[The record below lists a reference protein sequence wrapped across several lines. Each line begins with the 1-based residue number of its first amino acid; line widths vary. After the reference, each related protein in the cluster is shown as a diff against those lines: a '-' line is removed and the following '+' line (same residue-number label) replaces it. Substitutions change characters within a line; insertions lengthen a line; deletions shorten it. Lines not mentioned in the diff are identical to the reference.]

1 MGVQVLGSTASK
13 DGPALDGDGDG
24 DGDGGVGA
32 MAQ

>member
-1 MGVQVLGSTASK
+1 VQVLGSTASK

-24 DGDGGVGA
+24 DGDGDVGA